1 MPIYDLSYRHWPGV
15 PGPRSQRWVPITWA
29 GLLPLLKKRAF
40 LFWMFLCW
48 SPALVAGVFIYLR
61 VSALQGDLGL
71 NAGGLLEANAFF
83 FREFAKWQL
92 FLYMLTSAF
101 AGAGLIA
108 NDRRTNALQIYLSK
122 PLRPVDY
129 LFGKALTVAAA
140 LGLVTL
146 APSLTLY
153 VLRAGLDRQG
163 GYVTSHLLLPFQIVA
178 ASALVIVTMS
188 IISLAV
194 SSLATSGRTAGV
206 SLVMLY
212 VFSESIRGILG
223 LLFDRSYI
231 SLLSPVSNLKQG
243 LDWVFGQ
250 NPSFDIHPAVSL
262 VALAVFLAVCAG
274 IVHRRIRPVEVVS

>member
-29 GLLPLLKKRAF
+29 GLLPLLKRRAF

-48 SPALVAGVFIYLR
+48 SPALVAGVIIYLR
-61 VSALQGDLGL
+61 VSALQGDLNI
-71 NAGGLLEANAFF
+71 NAGDLFDANAWF
-83 FREFAKWQL
+83 FREFAKNQL

-122 PLRPVDY
+122 PLRPLDY
-129 LFGKALTVAAA
+129 VFGKALIVAAA
-140 LGLVTL
+140 LALVTL
-146 APSLTLY
+146 GPSLVLY
-153 VLRAGLDRQG
+153 LLRAGLDRQG
-163 GYVTSHLLLPFQIVA
+163 GYVTSHLMLPFQIVA

-188 IISLAV
+188 IISLTV
-194 SSLATSGRTAGV
+194 SSLANSGRTAGV
-206 SLVMLY
+206 ALVMLY

-250 NPSFDIHPAVSL
+250 SPSFDIHPAVSL
-262 VALAVFLAVCAG
+262 VALAVFLAVCA
-274 IVHRRIRPVEVVS
+274 VVVYRRVRPVEVVT